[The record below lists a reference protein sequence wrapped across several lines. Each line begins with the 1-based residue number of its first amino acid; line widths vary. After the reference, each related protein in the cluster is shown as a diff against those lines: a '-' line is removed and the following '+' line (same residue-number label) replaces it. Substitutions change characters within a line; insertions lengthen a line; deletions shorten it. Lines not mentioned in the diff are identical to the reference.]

1 MEIRIAYHQSSETL
15 MNRISDLLKEN
26 GITSQLNSAP
36 SASNGDVRITFVKEK
51 QNVMA
56 TSLLN
61 SSFVHTD
68 AQPGY

>member
-26 GITSQLNSAP
+26 GITSQINSAS
-36 SASNGDVRITFVKEK
+36 SASNGDVQITFVKEK
-51 QNVMA
+51 QNIMA

-68 AQPGY
+68 LQPGY